1 MAIHSVTEKTT
12 YADEGETV
20 VHAAGRTETVNHAE
34 DQTMPRVGGSTRP
47 TGFARTPTAHQ
58 PSAFSSQH
66 QPETS
71 SLGRYIS
78 IGIIIVLVILLIYQV
93 ATKGGLRNQVRTLE
107 SENETLITKTAELQ
121 KEVDRLSAIQP
132 DPATTTQQPA
142 ATTQPATA
150 TGDGGTL
157 TLYTYPILY
166 RENTYQKIAQTIS
179 VTTTAKISGVH
190 LRGAAGTGSAGQVA
204 IYESP
209 NLGRLNDTQPL
220 VRQSFD
226 TSKIPV
232 NQAFAV
238 QFQKPIELK
247 ASVGYLLVVETTR
260 QDAQAQI
267 AYRSATTTAPGT
279 MWVYSRKLSENEQ
292 VISADFS
299 WQEIPGFDLFFELR
313 GVE

>member
-1 MAIHSVTEKTT
+1 MVIHPVTEKTT
-12 YADEGETV
+12 QADEGETV
-20 VHAAGRTETVNHAE
+20 VHAAGRTETV
-34 DQTMPRVGGSTRP
+34 DQAAHQTTPRVSGSTRP
-47 TGFARTPTAHQ
+47 TGFVRTPTAAQ

-66 QPETS
+66 QPEAS
-71 SLGRYIS
+71 SLSRYVS
-78 IGIIIVLVILLIYQV
+78 IGIIILLVILLIYQV

-107 SENETLITKTAELQ
+107 SENETLTTKTAELQ
-121 KEVDRLSAIQP
+121 KEVDRLSAVQP
-132 DPATTTQQPA
+132 VPGTTTQQP

-150 TGDGGTL
+150 VDGGTL

-166 RENTYQKIAQTIS
+166 RENMYQKIAQTIS

-190 LRGAAGTGSAGQVA
+190 LRGAAGTGSAGQVT

-220 VRQSFD
+220 IKQSFD

-238 QFQKPIELK
+238 QFQKPLELK
-247 ASVGYLLVVETTR
+247 AGVDYLLVVETTKP
-260 QDAQAQI
+260 DAQAQI

-279 MWVYSRKLSENEQ
+279 MWVYTRKLAENEQ
-292 VISADFS
+292 VLSADFS
-299 WQEIPGFDLFFELR
+299 WQEIPGYDLFFELR